1 MIRYLQL
8 RASIVLFYFYR
19 EVGDKDKGSL
29 SLWIVAVCEKRLF
42 RFILSIIILN
52 KDKLIHWYFDA
63 RSLLLESS
71 LTIYGSLRARKI
83 GFFIQSQPGTF
94 FPNSL
99 DTQKKRRK
107 TRIGA
112 RIKTLNR
119 HRRVKEMLPS
129 LPKTRLKLVR
139 SSGQSSVDTGLGLTF
154 LLNVRMNMHSFLYS
168 MVEYGRLITN
178 PIGNLNSRDQTSKDN
193 IVKSERKKN
202 AIIEGSACK
211 LEGLG
216 NSFSSIMK
224 VRVDRRRPYLLDDP
238 SKSLSYWMDPPNCSY
253 LRSSSRRVRPTVLIG
268 FHLSFPQQSK
278 STSHCSEVI
287 GLISFSY

>member
-1 MIRYLQL
+1 
-8 RASIVLFYFYR
+8 
-19 EVGDKDKGSL
+19 
-29 SLWIVAVCEKRLF
+29 
-42 RFILSIIILN
+42 
-52 KDKLIHWYFDA
+52 
-63 RSLLLESS
+63 
-71 LTIYGSLRARKI
+71 
-83 GFFIQSQPGTF
+83 
-94 FPNSL
+94 
-99 DTQKKRRK
+99 
-107 TRIGA
+107 
-112 RIKTLNR
+112 
-119 HRRVKEMLPS
+119 MLPS

>member
-1 MIRYLQL
+1 ML
-8 RASIVLFYFYR
+8 FYR

-42 RFILSIIILN
+42 LSIIILN
-52 KDKLIHWYFDA
+52 KEKLIHWYFYA

-83 GFFIQSQPGTF
+83 GFFIQSQPGTL

-99 DTQKKRRK
+99 DTQNKRRK

-139 SSGQSSVDTGLGLTF
+139 
-154 LLNVRMNMHSFLYS
+154 
-168 MVEYGRLITN
+168 
-178 PIGNLNSRDQTSKDN
+178 
-193 IVKSERKKN
+193 
-202 AIIEGSACK
+202 
-211 LEGLG
+211 
-216 NSFSSIMK
+216 
-224 VRVDRRRPYLLDDP
+224 
-238 SKSLSYWMDPPNCSY
+238 
-253 LRSSSRRVRPTVLIG
+253 
-268 FHLSFPQQSK
+268 
-278 STSHCSEVI
+278 
-287 GLISFSY
+287 